1 MRDLER
7 AVLGCDFGG
16 TSWTT
21 RAQADAIPTALGLAP
36 GLSLLE
42 IGAGTGW
49 PGIYMANQTGC
60 DVTMLDLPVNS
71 LKSANRRARD
81 ENVENRCRSVA
92 ASGSALP
99 FANSS
104 FGAIGHSDVLC
115 CLPDKLEML
124 EECRR
129 VASDAA
135 MMLFYVIAPSNELSG
150 EDLEKACEIGPPFV
164 GVPSDY
170 AELLVKSGWELLERT
185 DLTDEYLHA
194 LRRLANGLDAKSE
207 VLEKV
212 LGIQEFN
219 RQLGHRRDQVAAIE
233 GGLLEREMFLVQAV

>member
-7 AVLGCDFGG
+7 TVLGCDFGG

-21 RAQADAIPTALGLAP
+21 RTQADAIPAALGLAA
-36 GLSLLE
+36 GVSLLE

-49 PGIYMANQTGC
+49 PGIYMASQAGC

-99 FANSS
+99 FANGS

-129 VASDAA
+129 VASDRA
-135 MMLFYVIAPSNELSG
+135 MMLFYVIAPTAALSG
-150 EDLEKACEIGPPFV
+150 TDLEKACAIGPPFV
-164 GVPSDY
+164 GVSGDY
-170 AELLVKSGWELLERT
+170 GELLEKSGWQLLERT
-185 DLTDEYLHA
+185 DLTIDYLRA
-194 LRRLANGLDAKSE
+194 LRRLADGLEAESRILKN
-207 VLEKV
+207 V
-212 LGIQEFN
+212 LGKQAFMD
-219 RQLGHRRDQVAAIE
+219 QLQHRHEQIAAIE
-233 GGLLEREMFLVQAV
+233 EGLLEREVFLVQAV

>member
-36 GLSLLE
+36 GVSLLE

-49 PGIYMANQTGC
+49 PGIYMASQTGC

-71 LKSANRRARD
+71 LKHANQRAID
-81 ENVENRCRSVA
+81 ENVEKICRSVA

-99 FANSS
+99 FANGS
-104 FGAIGHSDVLC
+104 FRAIGHSDVLC
-115 CLPDKLEML
+115 CLPDKLDML

-129 VASDAA
+129 VANDAA
-135 MMLFYVIAPSNELSG
+135 MMLFYVIAPTAALSG
-150 EDLEKACEIGPPFV
+150 TDLERACTIGPPFV

-170 AELLVKSGWELLERT
+170 GELLKKSSWELVERT
-185 DLTDEYLHA
+185 DLTSDYLHA
-194 LRRLANGLDAKSE
+194 LRLLADGLEAESE
-207 VLEKV
+207 ILEKV
-212 LGIQEFN
+212 MGKQEFTD
-219 RQLGHRRDQVAAIE
+219 QLQHRREQISAIE
-233 GGLLEREMFLVQAV
+233 EGLLEREVFLVQAV